1 MSRYDAYG
9 DPVKLSQAEMNDLRE
24 SVGMKPRIPYAGK
37 DTRLLRSEYGG
48 HAGSKNTV
56 EINFRIRQEAL
67 AALNARF
74 LADSSSTTFA
84 EYMRKFIDKG
94 LAEP

>member
-1 MSRYDAYG
+1 MT
-9 DPVKLSQAEMNDLRE
+9 DLR
-24 SVGMKPRIPYAGK
+24 IPFAGK
-37 DTRLLRSEYGG
+37 DRRPLRSEYGG

-56 EINFRIRQEAL
+56 EISFRIRQEAL
-67 AALNARF
+67 DLLNSRF
-74 LADSSSTTFA
+74 LSDSSSTTFA